1 MKPAGRPSTQS
12 KYKDRLSM
20 NRDIQYEDKMALTFP
35 QGNPYSDINGNKWI
49 AKWQA
54 TVWTNDG

>member
-1 MKPAGRPSTQS
+1 
-12 KYKDRLSM
+12 M